1 MKSWNGVDMQ
11 SYKWGWSSIPQ
22 KEFNMSKMDKPRNGA
37 LNTLFSDME
46 VSIRTRTGPWP
57 VRNWAAWQAEPAKLH
72 LYLQPLR
79 ISCLILSSLLPG
91 QQQH

>member
-1 MKSWNGVDMQ
+1 
-11 SYKWGWSSIPQ
+11 
-22 KEFNMSKMDKPRNGA
+22 MSKMDKPRNGA

-57 VRNWAAWQAEPAKLH
+57 VRNWAAWQASLQTSVFTAAPH
-72 LYLQPLR
+72 LLPY
-79 ISCLILSSLLPG
+79 ILSSLLPG